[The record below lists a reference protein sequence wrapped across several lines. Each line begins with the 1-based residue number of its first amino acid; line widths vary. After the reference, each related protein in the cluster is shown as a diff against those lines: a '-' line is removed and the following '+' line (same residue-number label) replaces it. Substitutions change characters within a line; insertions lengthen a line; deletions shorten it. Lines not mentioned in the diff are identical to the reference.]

1 MQVGRTW
8 TACFMQGDGSAQ
20 QKRVPEMSIAEAVFA
35 ILGTVVTALTAE
47 ATLLWWVYKRGE
59 TAGAEKAG
67 RDAAQAAGQARIEQL
82 ARELAETRAE
92 LTAFQSKRRKV
103 SLSPPRPNPRVAL
116 QRPAIPAPTSTPVR
130 RD

>member
-1 MQVGRTW
+1 MNHAQHCRVWSNISVSGRAAGMQVGRTW
-8 TACFMQGDGSAQ
+8 TACFVQGDGSAQ

-59 TAGAEKAG
+59 AAGAEKAG

-92 LTAFQSKRRKV
+92 LTALQSKRRKV
-103 SLSPPRPNPRVAL
+103 S
-116 QRPAIPAPTSTPVR
+116 
-130 RD
+130 